1 MTRARRLPLA
11 ALVST
16 ALLALAAGGCG
27 STPKTQFYTLGAGLA
42 APATVP
48 AQAGYRV
55 AVGPVTVPD
64 VVDRPQ
70 LVVRLA
76 PNRVELL
83 EQHRWAEP
91 LKSAIPRVI
100 AADLT
105 RLLGAEVSTESR
117 RTDAEYHVRIEIGTF
132 ESLPGESV
140 ALDALWSVRH
150 RAAGATRSGRTALR
164 VAADGPGYE
173 ALAAAHANALAQVS
187 RDIATAIQFVEA
199 QSRRGEA
206 AMVGGGG
213 AKE

>member
-1 MTRARRLPLA
+1 MTRAPRLSLA
-11 ALVST
+11 AFVSA
-16 ALLALAAGGCG
+16 ALLVLAAGGCG

-42 APATVP
+42 APPTAP
-48 AQAGYRV
+48 PQAGYRV

-64 VVDRPQ
+64 IVDRPQ

-117 RTDAEYHVRIEIGTF
+117 RMDAEYHVRIEIGTF
-132 ESLPGESV
+132 ESLPGEAV
-140 ALDALWSVRH
+140 ALDALWSVRP

-164 VAADGPGYE
+164 VATDGPGYE
-173 ALAAAHANALAQVS
+173 ALAAAHAGALAQLS
-187 RDIATAIQFVEA
+187 RDVAAAIRLAVVQE
-199 QSRRGEA
+199 RRSESEG
-206 AMVGGGG
+206 VPSGGV
-213 AKE
+213 KE

>member
-1 MTRARRLPLA
+1 MTRAPRLPLA
-11 ALVST
+11 ALVT
-16 ALLALAAGGCG
+16 AALSMLAAAGCG

-42 APATVP
+42 APPTAP
-48 AQAGYRV
+48 PQAGYRV

-64 VVDRPQ
+64 IVDRPQ

-91 LKSAIPRVI
+91 LKSEIPRVI

-105 RLLGAEVSTESR
+105 RLLGAEVSTEAR
-117 RTDAEYHVRIEIGTF
+117 RMDAEYHVRIEIGTF
-132 ESLPGESV
+132 ESLPGETV

-164 VAADGPGYE
+164 VATDGAGYE
-173 ALAAAHANALAQVS
+173 ALAAAHARALAQLS
-187 RDIATAIQFVEA
+187 RDLAAAIQLVEA
-199 QSRRGEA
+199 QARRGGA
-206 AMVGGGG
+206 ASVGGGG
-213 AKE
+213 VKE

>member
-1 MTRARRLPLA
+1 MTRAPRLSLAVLVTAALSMLA
-11 ALVST
+11 AT
-16 ALLALAAGGCG
+16 GCG

-91 LKSAIPRVI
+91 LKNEIPRVI

-117 RTDAEYHVRIEIGTF
+117 DLNAEYHVRIEIGSF
-132 ESLPGESV
+132 ESLPGEGV
-140 ALDALWSVRH
+140 ALDALWSVRP
-150 RAAGATRSGRTALR
+150 RAAGAARSGRTALR

-173 ALAAAHANALAQVS
+173 ALAAAHASALARLS
-187 RDIATAIQFVEA
+187 RDIAAAIRLAEGQPH
-199 QSRRGEA
+199 
-206 AMVGGGG
+206 
-213 AKE
+213 